1 MSSALP
7 SATHLS
13 PNRSGHALAHP
24 FDPVDPWEDPG
35 VLQRLESLRH
45 GRSGA
50 MDGLG
55 DQLIA
60 L

>member
-1 MSSALP
+1 M
-7 SATHLS
+7 
-13 PNRSGHALAHP
+13 
-24 FDPVDPWEDPG
+24 EDPG

-50 MDGLG
+50 VSGLG

-60 L
+60 RYNQAASGSGTKRTGNAF